1 MVIFKTRYRA
11 NKEKKNSQWYSS
23 SDVIVK
29 VDGGYTIMT
38 PDEYKTW
45 KNQK

>member
-1 MVIFKTRYRA
+1 MQIFETRYKA
-11 NKEKKNSQWYSS
+11 DKEKKNSKWYSS
-23 SDVIVK
+23 FDITVK

-38 PDEYKTW
+38 PDEYKVW